1 MNRKKLSAEQRVG
14 ALYVR
19 VSTDKQ
25 EELSPDAQIRLGLEY
40 AKQHDI
46 YLPAEYIFREDG
58 ISGKYADKRPAFKNL
73 IGLARSKDHPIDCIL
88 VWKFSRFA
96 RNQEESITYKSMLA
110 RDKVEVISISEPL
123 PEGPFGSLNERIIEW
138 MDEYY
143 LTNLSTE
150 VVRGMTENAMRGNYQ
165 TAPGIGYISPGP
177 KQVPVKDPD
186 TFIILEYIDKWFMQ
200 ELLTT
205 RQIALRLNDMGYR
218 TKRGNL
224 FDSRGIEY
232 ILRNPFNAG
241 KIRWNYTERGRKLK
255 PAEDVIIVDGKHE
268 SAWSWEHHQ
277 AIQARLDA
285 LTAANAS
292 RGRKKRDVSS
302 CQHWLSGLLTC
313 SCCGRTLANSGSA
326 TQRNFQC
333 WAYAKGMCK
342 TSHNISVPKA
352 ESFIIE
358 GLENFLETDTL
369 IYNVVYQTES
379 TDDKE
384 RELRLILSRLDER
397 EKRVKAA
404 YLNEIDTLEEY
415 KENKMMI
422 TAERGRI
429 QAELDDL
436 IRERSI
442 TKEDDD
448 LQMIRKIEEVLCIL
462 KDDAADYV
470 QKGNAL
476 RGIIDKIIF
485 DRPNYSLDFHLKL
498 IK

>member
-1 MNRKKLSAEQRVG
+1 MKEKKICA
-14 ALYVR
+14 AYVR
-19 VSTDKQ
+19 VSTDDQ
-25 EELSPDAQIRLGLEY
+25 LDYSPDSQIHLIREY
-40 AKQHDI
+40 ARKNDLF
-46 YLPAEYIFREDG
+46 LPEEFVFTDDG
-58 ISGKYADKRPAFKNL
+58 ISGRKAEKRPAFMEL
-73 IGLARSKDHPIDCIL
+73 ISKAKSKPRPFDVIL

-96 RNQEESITYKSMLA
+96 RNQEESIVYKSML
-110 RDKVEVISISEPL
+110 RKQCGIEVVSISEQL
-123 PEGPFGSLNERIIEW
+123 PEGEFGSLIERIIEW

-165 TAPGIGYISPGP
+165 TAPGIGYMSPGP

-268 SAWSWEHHQ
+268 PAWSWEHHQ